1 LAQLDESDNLPDK
14 DDLILT
20 IGQFEQDSNSSDT
33 ATSRIINSSKKSTI
47 EWISKAYQEGL
58 IHAYRLCDEGG
69 LSIALAKL
77 CLAGNIGA
85 TVKLRALG
93 RALEELLFDL
103 DNPIAVVAVSPDFL
117 LTLHESG
124 NEKRIPVGVV
134 GRFGG
139 NDYSLTVA
147 SRQWDSP
154 EERELIYLPVKEIEA
169 EWKKC
174 IVRRMS

>member
-1 LAQLDESDNLPDK
+1 MAQLNKSDNIPNK

-20 IGQFEQDSNSSDT
+20 IGQFEQDSSFSGTTFFGNFNSNKD
-33 ATSRIINSSKKSTI
+33 STI
-47 EWISKAYQEGL
+47 EWLCAAYREGL

-69 LSIALAKL
+69 LTISLSQL
-77 CLAGNIGA
+77 CLAGKIGA

-93 RALEELLFDL
+93 KAPKELLFSA
-103 DNPIAVVAVSPDFL
+103 DNPIAVLAVSPEFL
-117 LTLHESG
+117 LTIHESG
-124 NEKRIPVGVV
+124 NENRIPVGVI

-139 NDYSLTVA
+139 SDFSLTVA
-147 SRQWDSP
+147 SRQWDPP